1 MRKSREKAILVG
13 IGLKTENFYDIKES
27 LGELAEL
34 AEAAGADVVAT
45 LTQTLPKY
53 NPGTLIGTGK
63 VEELQHLAK
72 ETKAQLVIIDHQ
84 ISGVQARNLEKV
96 IGVPIVDRTQLILD
110 IFAQRAQSH
119 EGKLQVELAQLLDQY
134 SRQVGAWHGSLSR
147 QGGGIG
153 TVGPGEKAIELDRR
167 HIKDKITQI
176 KKKLEV
182 VELARKTRR
191 NKRESSNVP
200 SFALIGYTNAGKST
214 LMNALTGANVLAMDQ
229 VFATL
234 DPTTR
239 KLELEPYSAVLTDTV
254 GFINKLPT
262 KLIEAFKATLEES
275 ASADILIHV
284 IDLSHRQWKQQ
295 MHTVNELIKELKW
308 DNKTIIHVFNKIDKA
323 PLEKKFQIKDVPHRV
338 FVSAITGAGLDQ
350 LKAEMVK
357 SIDSKEF
364 TTELFIPLSDKHLLF
379 ELSKD
384 GIIQHQEMS
393 SHGYICHVKMTSA
406 MIAKWQKF
414 STSNIAH

>member
-1 MRKSREKAILVG
+1 MRKLKEKAILVG
-13 IGLKTENFYDIKES
+13 IGLKTENFFDIKES
-27 LGELAEL
+27 LGELGEL
-34 AEAAGADVVAT
+34 AEAAGAEVVAT

-53 NPGTLIGTGK
+53 NPGTLLGTGK
-63 VEELQHLAK
+63 VEELQELVK
-72 ETKAQLVIIDHQ
+72 ETKADIVIIDHQ
-84 ISGVQARNLEKV
+84 LSGVQARNLEKV
-96 IGVPIVDRTQLILD
+96 IKVPVVDRTQLILD

-182 VELARKTRR
+182 VEQSRKTRR
-191 NKRESSNVP
+191 HKREVSNVP

-214 LMNALTGANVLAMDQ
+214 LMNALTGANVVAMDQ

-239 KLELEPYSAVLTDTV
+239 KIEIPPYSAVLTDTV

-275 ASADILIHV
+275 ASADALIHV

-295 MHTVNELIKELKW
+295 MQTVNDIIHELGW
-308 DNKTIIHVFNKIDKA
+308 DHKPIIHVFNKIDKA
-323 PLEKKFQIKDVPHRV
+323 PLEKKFQIRDVPHRV
-338 FVSAITGAGLDQ
+338 FVSALTGAGLDQ
-350 LKAEMVK
+350 LRAEMVK
-357 SIDSKEF
+357 TIDARQY
-364 TTELFIPLSDKHLLF
+364 TAELFIPLADKHLLF

-384 GIIQHQEMS
+384 GVIQHQEMS
-393 SHGYICHVKMTSA
+393 SHGYICYVKMTAA
-406 MIAKWQKF
+406 MMAKWQKF